1 VSEADR
7 PHATSEADRPR
18 TAQEPRLRT
27 RDRNRPRARLPI
39 HVLLALPLALA
50 GLIALLVTGN
60 ALRPFDRV
68 VTIEARMASK
78 SDYFKDPEVQ
88 RLLLKHGLRVDI
100 HRLGSRGIATQSL
113 TGMDAV
119 FPSGQPAAKL
129 ILDRQDRSVRSVRP
143 FVTPL
148 VLGTFRAYA
157 ETLEK
162 MGVATAQPP
171 AGGGR
176 ALYYDLDMDRF
187 MGLLDG
193 RIGTKDQ
200 ALTGD
205 QDRDGVTERADTWNG
220 IGFDGPGGRSNSGR
234 VLVRT
239 SSVCESNAAGTY
251 LSILAFVANGDSTP
265 GAGQADETKA
275 MAEARTVARKIKPLI
290 DLQGMWADEQADS
303 YLSDLGESIA
313 PISLIYEHQYL
324 AHQIAHEREHG
335 EADTDR
341 VLLYPTP
348 YALTEPQLISLSGEG
363 DRLVRVIQDDPELRR
378 RAIELGFR
386 VRFSGEDGTSD
397 QLNGYL
403 DDHGIQV
410 PRPNRDETKVYE
422 PDLDVLEEI
431 IDSVG
436 TCPPAV
442 RETP

>member
-1 VSEADR
+1 MSEADR

-18 TAQEPRLRT
+18 TAHEPRLRT

-397 QLNGYL
+397 QLNAYL

-442 RETP
+442 RDTP

>member
-1 VSEADR
+1 MSEADR

-18 TAQEPRLRT
+18 TAHEPRLRT

-68 VTIEARMASK
+68 VTIEAKMASK

-171 AGGGR
+171 AGDGR

-397 QLNGYL
+397 QLNAYL

>member
-1 VSEADR
+1 MSEADR
-7 PHATSEADRPR
+7 PHATSEADRPL

-193 RIGTKDQ
+193 RMGTKDQ

-220 IGFDGPGGRSNSGR
+220 IGFDRPGGRSNSGR

-265 GAGQADETKA
+265 GAGQADETEA

-335 EADTDR
+335 QADTDR

-363 DRLVRVIQDDPELRR
+363 DRLVRVVQDDPELRR

-403 DDHGIQV
+403 ADHGIQV

-436 TCPPAV
+436 TCPRAA
-442 RETP
+442 RDTP

>member
-1 VSEADR
+1 MSEADR

-18 TAQEPRLRT
+18 TAHEPRLRT

-68 VTIEARMASK
+68 VTIEAKMASK

-88 RLLLKHGLRVDI
+88 RLLLEHGLRVDI

-171 AGGGR
+171 AGDGR

-239 SSVCESNAAGTY
+239 SSVCESNAAGAY

-397 QLNGYL
+397 QLNAYL